1 MNILKNRIEDGKYK
15 YFNFALMNEQ
25 AKQHFD
31 QLADILKIEE
41 EEDRAQYND
50 RILRYSINERK
61 QQGVTWYPIIIR
73 ESYYGVGERL
83 IVEIER
89 PSDKNIPHQFQTGR
103 LASLF
108 SNSEKGEKFAV
119 NGVISAVREN
129 NLRITLNVDEL
140 PEWANRGK
148 LGIDLLFDETSYK
161 EMRQTLIK
169 VKKAEGRLG
178 ELRDILLGFEKAG
191 FKPLKERI
199 EVANLNSSQKEAVEN
214 ILSAEDVAI
223 IHGPPGT
230 GKTTTLIEAIIAVLK
245 NEKQVLVCAPSN
257 NAVDL
262 LTQKLSERGV
272 NVLRFGNPARISE
285 ALVHHSI
292 DVKVTEHKEYKSI
305 KELKKR
311 ASEFRNMASKYK
323 RHFGREERNQRKA
336 LFDEAYKILDDANK
350 IESYIVDDLIEK
362 AQVITCTPV
371 GSANY
376 LLKERTFNIVFID
389 EAAQALEPAT
399 WIPITRSKKVVFA
412 GDHFQLPPTVK
423 SDEAARKGLNV
434 TLFERAI
441 NVQKAD
447 VMLNVQYRMN
457 EEIMGFS
464 SGYFYKNGLIA
475 DESVRR
481 GILLKDSENPS
492 INKAVE
498 FIDTAGCGYQE
509 TYETSDT
516 SVENK
521 EEADLLVKH
530 LRELRDSL
538 EQNKASLNNFSVGI
552 ISPYKAQ
559 VNYLKEK
566 FLEDEWL
573 SYPTIGINSVD
584 GFQGQERDIIYISL
598 VRSNENSEIGFLKDY
613 RRMNVAMT
621 RARKKLVIIGDSATL
636 SADDFYNKFLSYVEK
651 IGAYKSAWEII

>member
-1 MNILKNRIEDGKYK
+1 
-15 YFNFALMNEQ
+15 MNEQ

-31 QLADILKIEE
+31 QLAEILKIEE
-41 EEDRAQYND
+41 EEDRAQYNN
-50 RILRYSINERK
+50 RILKYSLNERK
-61 QQGVTWYPIIIR
+61 QQGITWYPIRIR

-89 PSDKNIPHQFQTGR
+89 PSDKEIPHQFQSGR
-103 LASLF
+103 IAALF
-108 SNSEKGEKFAV
+108 SNSEKGEKFSV

-129 NLRITLNVDEL
+129 QLRITLNVDEL
-140 PEWANRGK
+140 PEWSNRGK

-161 EMRQTLIK
+161 EMRSTLVK
-169 VKKAEGRLG
+169 VKKADGRLG
-178 ELRDILLGFEKAG
+178 ELRDVLLGFEAAK
-191 FKPLKERI
+191 FKPLKESI
-199 EVANLNSSQKEAVEN
+199 NIPSLNSSQNEAVKN
-214 ILSAEDVAI
+214 ILEAQDVAI

-245 NEKQVLVCAPSN
+245 TEKQVLVCAPSN

-285 ALVHHSI
+285 ALIHHSV
-292 DVKVTEHKEYKSI
+292 DVKVTEHKEYRNI

-336 LFDEAYKILDDANK
+336 LYDEAFKILDDANK
-350 IESYIVDDLIEK
+350 IENYIVDDLIEK

-371 GSANY
+371 GSVNY

-423 SDEAARKGLNV
+423 SDEAGRRGLTT
-434 TLFERAI
+434 TLFERSI

-457 EEIMGFS
+457 KEIMGFS
-464 SGYFYKNGLIA
+464 SEYFYKNELIA
-475 DESVRR
+475 DESVKD
-481 GILLKDSENPS
+481 GILLDSDNPVLS
-492 INKAVE
+492 KPVE
-498 FIDTAGCGYQE
+498 FVDTAGCGFTE
-509 TYETSDT
+509 TYETSET
-516 SVENK
+516 SAENK
-521 EEADLLVKH
+521 EEGDLLVKH
-530 LRELRDSL
+530 LRELRDTL
-538 EQNKASLNNFSVGI
+538 ENNKLSLNQFSVGI

-559 VNYLKEK
+559 VAYLKEK

-598 VRSNENSEIGFLKDY
+598 VRSNENNEIGFLRDY

-621 RARKKLVIIGDSATL
+621 RAKKKLVIIGDSATL
-636 SADDFYNKFLSYVEK
+636 STDVFYQKFLSYVEK
-651 IGAYKSAWEII
+651 IGAYKSAWEIL